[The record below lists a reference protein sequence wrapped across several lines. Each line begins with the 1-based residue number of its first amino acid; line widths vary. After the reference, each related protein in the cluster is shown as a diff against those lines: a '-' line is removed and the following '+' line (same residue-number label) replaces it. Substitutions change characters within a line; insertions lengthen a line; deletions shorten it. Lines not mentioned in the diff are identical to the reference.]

1 MFGFGTPSSG
11 ELMVVLVI
19 ALLLFGRKLPE
30 VAMNLGKGL
39 REFQSGLKGMQDEFT
54 RSATAATSTNSYS
67 ETSSSDSRPIP
78 EEELAQDEDDIPAF
92 ELPSGP
98 PVEEDETK
106 ESTTNA

>member
-54 RSATAATSTNSYS
+54 RSASAATSTSSY
-67 ETSSSDSRPIP
+67 TDKSSDSRPIP
-78 EEELAQDEDDIPAF
+78 DEELAQDEDAIPAF

-98 PVEEDETK
+98 PVEENETK

>member
-11 ELMVVLVI
+11 ELLVVLIV

-30 VAMNLGKGL
+30 VAMNLGKSL

-54 RSATAATSTNSYS
+54 RTATSATSTSSYTD
-67 ETSSSDSRPIP
+67 TSSSDSRPIP
-78 EEELAQDEDDIPAF
+78 DEELAEDDDIPAF

-98 PVEEDETK
+98 PVEEDETQ

>member
-39 REFQSGLKGMQDEFT
+39 REFQSGLKGMQ
-54 RSATAATSTNSYS
+54 
-67 ETSSSDSRPIP
+67 
-78 EEELAQDEDDIPAF
+78 
-92 ELPSGP
+92 
-98 PVEEDETK
+98 
-106 ESTTNA
+106 ESNVLTGDNKFIDQYCQ

>member
-54 RSATAATSTNSYS
+54 RSATAATSTSSYTD
-67 ETSSSDSRPIP
+67 TSDDSRPIP